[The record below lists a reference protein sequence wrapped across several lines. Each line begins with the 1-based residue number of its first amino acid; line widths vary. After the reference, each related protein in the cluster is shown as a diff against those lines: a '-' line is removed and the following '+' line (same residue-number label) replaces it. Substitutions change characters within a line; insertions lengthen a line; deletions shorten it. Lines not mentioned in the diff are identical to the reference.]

1 MLAAVKRMIFE
12 MLPVSLQRERIIRKT
27 GRIDLPSAQFTPSL
41 SRPMYIPPKEEIWK
55 DRLGKPYG
63 HEPEVVR
70 WYEKNLK
77 NSDVIYDIGT
87 HLGYYAALTSG
98 LRPGIEFHGFEGNWF
113 MASYFMMNKQRLD
126 IDGKWHM
133 TQKLVGD
140 QDDQTFISINHYI
153 RSNPVPTIFQMD
165 VDGEEITVMKG
176 ATTLLGNRRT
186 TFIIE
191 THTEDLAKRGKTVE
205 EFLAFFST
213 DLYDLQFL
221 PDLRANVTHWREELS
236 PEQMKDEFYTLAIP
250 R

>member
-1 MLAAVKRMIFE
+1 
-12 MLPVSLQRERIIRKT
+12 MLPLSVQRERIIRKT
-27 GRIDLPSAQFTPSL
+27 GCIDLPSAHFTPSL

-55 DRLGKPYG
+55 ERLRKPYG

-70 WYEKNLK
+70 WYEQRLK

-113 MASYFMMNKQRLD
+113 MAAYFMKNKERLD
-126 IDGKWHM
+126 VDGKWYM
-133 TQKLVGD
+133 TQKLVGTK
-140 QDDQTFISINHYI
+140 DDAEFVSINTYLKDH
-153 RSNPVPTIFQMD
+153 PVPTIFQMD
-165 VDGEEITVMKG
+165 VDGEEVTVMQG
-176 ATTLLGNRRT
+176 ATALLGNKTT

-191 THTEDLAKRGKTVE
+191 THPADLARRGKTVE

-221 PDLRANVTHWREELS
+221 PDLRADVTHWTEVLS
-236 PEQMKDEFYTLAIP
+236 AEQLKEEFYTLAVP
-250 R
+250 K